1 VTSRT
6 TAHQNKKSGAGRC
19 FFSDP
24 RLMAVLD
31 PRLMTV
37 PDFCAP
43 TISGLNEATVLLRLS
58 HNIHTIVL
66 NFLKYRIKKALHAGM
81 SPCSDVD
88 SYWSSGQS
96 LLQTMKDF
104 PATTEI

>member
-19 FFSDP
+19 FFSG
-24 RLMAVLD
+24 

-43 TISGLNEATVLLRLS
+43 TISDLNEATVLLRLS

-66 NFLKYRIKKALHAGM
+66 NFLTYRIKKALHAGM

-88 SYWSSGQS
+88 
-96 LLQTMKDF
+96 
-104 PATTEI
+104 